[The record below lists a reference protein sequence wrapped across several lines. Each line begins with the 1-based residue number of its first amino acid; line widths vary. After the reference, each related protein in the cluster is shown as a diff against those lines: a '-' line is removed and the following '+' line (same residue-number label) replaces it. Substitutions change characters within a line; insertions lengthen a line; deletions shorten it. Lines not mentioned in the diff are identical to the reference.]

1 MVLLAILELVNA
13 PHLLQ
18 HVSIVQEDTKS
29 YWNPTAITNALIPA
43 TVHSLQLQHLISIV
57 SALTIHFHDPQ
68 ISQMF
73 VEWALHFS
81 SGWMF
86 ESGGSAYDYSTAIQD
101 ARNLERFNPTVIHT
115 FKLPPC
121 FLHST
126 STDQKKNHA
135 ATSTCWLYQ

>member
-57 SALTIHFHDPQ
+57 SVKCSSNGHCTFRRDGCSNRVAQLTITRPQ
-68 ISQMF
+68 FRTQGIWNDSTQQSYILSSYLPVSFTPPPPTKKKTMQQPPLVGSIS
-73 VEWALHFS
+73 
-81 SGWMF
+81 
-86 ESGGSAYDYSTAIQD
+86 
-101 ARNLERFNPTVIHT
+101 NN
-115 FKLPPC
+115 
-121 FLHST
+121 
-126 STDQKKNHA
+126 
-135 ATSTCWLYQ
+135 